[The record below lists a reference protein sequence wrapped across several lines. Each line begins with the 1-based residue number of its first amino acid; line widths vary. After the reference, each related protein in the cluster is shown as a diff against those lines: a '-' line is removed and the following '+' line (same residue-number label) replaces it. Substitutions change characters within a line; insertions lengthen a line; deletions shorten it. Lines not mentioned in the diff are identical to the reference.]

1 MEPRHRLHLLIRALV
16 LAAPLWGAAGAG
28 AKTYLTRSQALELA
42 FPKDAKVERK
52 TAFLTDAQADAAKKK
67 ARAPLDS
74 KVWTY
79 YQAASSTG
87 APLGWAY
94 FETHPVRTMTETILV
109 AIGPDG
115 TVRFI
120 EVLAFAE
127 PEDYAAPGAW
137 LKQFER
143 RRLDDEL
150 ALRRG
155 LRGITGST
163 LTAEAVA
170 QGARRVLAVHEVIH
184 SGAP

>member
-52 TAFLTDAQADAAKKK
+52 TAFLTEAQADAAKKK

-79 YQAASSTG
+79 YQASSSTG

-94 FETHPVRTMTETILV
+94 FETHPVRTMTETIMV
-109 AIGPDG
+109 AVSTAGAI
-115 TVRFI
+115 RFV
-120 EVLAFAE
+120 EVLAFSE
-127 PEDYAAPGAW
+127 PDDYLAPEGW
-137 LKQFER
+137 LKQFAGKP
-143 RRLDDEL
+143 LDDDL

-155 LRGITGST
+155 LRGMTGST

-184 SGAP
+184 SPTP

>member
-1 MEPRHRLHLLIRALV
+1 VEPRHRLHLLIRALV

-52 TAFLTDAQADAAKKK
+52 TSFLTDAQADAAKKK

-127 PEDYAAPGAW
+127 PE
-137 LKQFER
+137 R

>member
-1 MEPRHRLHLLIRALV
+1 MEPRTRLHLLSAVLV
-16 LAAPLWGAAGAG
+16 LAAPLAGAARCE
-28 AKTYLTRSQALELA
+28 AKTYLTRTQALELA

-52 TAFLTDAQADAAKKK
+52 TAFLTDAQADAAKRK

-87 APLGWAY
+87 AALGWAY
-94 FETHPVRTMTETILV
+94 FETHPVRTMSETILV
-109 AIGPDG
+109 AVAPDG
-115 TVRFI
+115 TVRFV
-120 EVLAFAE
+120 ELLAFAE
-127 PEDYAAPGAW
+127 PEDYAASPAW

-170 QGARRVLAVHEVIH
+170 SGVRRVLAVHEVIH
-184 SGAP
+184 SSTP